1 MDQYYVSSNCI
12 PSWFSWQNATLPNG
26 KEKLQK
32 LSFQGSFDNAFSKL
46 KLQTPTFLM
55 HYFVKEKQSAALK
68 IDNDFSD
75 TNFDTAVLQIH
86 FAKNYSTFYLDEVQ
100 SAHCIKT
107 QITIFTAALS
117 KKTECR
123 PAVVVSDD
131 VSHSKQC
138 ILVFIRKILQSLLMD
153 SVKTVHIWSDSAS
166 SQFKIWYIAT
176 ALRWLKAE
184 TDIQID

>member
-117 KKTECR
+117 KKTECH

-166 SQFKIWYIAT
+166 SQFKIRYIAT